1 MAQTYTG
8 GLFMAMPGGASGI
21 GSRWGSR
28 SGGQN
33 TTPAAPTASVA
44 GFGAGATTP
53 GGSGQGWFASLVG
66 AITPNDAFGIAHVS
80 GLVATGFLV
89 WLYWTAPA

>member
-1 MAQTYTG
+1 MPQTYTG
-8 GLFMAMPGGASGI
+8 GLFMQMPGGASGI
-21 GSRWGSR
+21 GSRWGSS

-44 GFGAGATTP
+44 GFGGAYTSP
-53 GGSGQGWFASLVG
+53 DGSGAGWFSRLAAALM
-66 AITPNDAFGIAHVS
+66 PNDAFGIAHLT
-80 GLVATGFLV
+80 GIAGTGFLI